1 MHSTG
6 YFIEDKRP
14 FSEKTWG
21 HRTAIYV
28 KLSKELSNSQWNSI
42 YGGLEV
48 TEDVHKRLNEFSR
61 PVEQWTDNPEEY
73 FIVGS
78 DPPDTE

>member
-1 MHSTG
+1 MHTTG
-6 YFIEDKRP
+6 YYIEDKRP

-28 KLSKELSNSQWNSI
+28 KLAKDLSESQWNGI

-48 TEDVHKRLNEFSR
+48 TQDIHEKLDKYSK

-73 FIVGS
+73 FIVAS
-78 DPPDTE
+78 DPPDAE